1 VPDFNK
7 IIDHYVK
14 NSKKKIPLPARYV
27 YHPEQVGQIRAA
39 IAAGTANLPT
49 QPLQVPPGPG
59 PQGPPGPSGPRGPP
73 GTIVL
78 DEGLQGPPGPPG
90 PRGNDGKDGARGD
103 RGVKGQSGL
112 SPGDISRPR
121 PDTPGQGSGGPGGPP
136 GAPGPAAAMANMAAV
151 MEQLQAGMREDTRI
165 RSQAAQ
171 QAVVDEMTVVRLRA
185 EEQARTK
192 SMLDTMLTDLSNR
205 PQTPVHHIVHQQVV
219 QNQMYAPTLVQ
230 NMLQQ
235 NALHLHQNT
244 VNFVQNHSQ
253 KAINLAV
260 QMGSSLAAGYDA
272 LAGPSA
278 PRSPTALLNSLVSSS
293 GPPPPPPPAAGAIRI
308 AARAIEDGRPVYAPI
323 SHHIAPRPLDPFS
336 ARPTPLPIQLTLPER
351 DAPYGVPVAP
361 KNKPRKMLAIEAP
374 PLPPPSAKPPKK
386 VAPPMPVQFA
396 LEDAPLRKKAPAPE
410 LDEPPKKQPR
420 VTGKTAPKNFALGPK
435 MHKVRV
441 TSGNGTVAT
450 IPRTQRAGVRV
461 VAV

>member
-1 VPDFNK
+1 
-7 IIDHYVK
+7 
-14 NSKKKIPLPARYV
+14 
-27 YHPEQVGQIRAA
+27 
-39 IAAGTANLPT
+39 
-49 QPLQVPPGPG
+49 
-59 PQGPPGPSGPRGPP
+59 
-73 GTIVL
+73 
-78 DEGLQGPPGPPG
+78 
-90 PRGNDGKDGARGD
+90 
-103 RGVKGQSGL
+103 
-112 SPGDISRPR
+112 
-121 PDTPGQGSGGPGGPP
+121 
-136 GAPGPAAAMANMAAV
+136 MANMAAV
-151 MEQLQAGMREDTRI
+151 MEQLQVGMREDTRI
-165 RSQAAQ
+165 RSAAAQ

-192 SMLDTMLTDLSNR
+192 SMLDAMLTDLSNR
-205 PQTPVHHIVHQQVV
+205 PQTPVQHIVQQHVV
-219 QNQMYAPTLVQ
+219 QQQTYAPTLIQ
-230 NMLQQ
+230 NTLHQ

-278 PRSPTALLNSLVSSS
+278 PRSTAALLNSLVSSS

-323 SHHIAPRPLDPFS
+323 GHHIAPRPLDPHS

-361 KNKPRKMLAIEAP
+361 KHKPRKMLTIEAP
-374 PLPPPSAKPPKK
+374 PLPPPSTKPPKI
-386 VAPPMPVQFA
+386 APPMPVQFA

-420 VTGKTAPKNFALGPK
+420 VTGKTKPNFVLGPK
-435 MHKVRV
+435 VHKVRV
-441 TSGNGTVAT
+441 TSANGTVAT